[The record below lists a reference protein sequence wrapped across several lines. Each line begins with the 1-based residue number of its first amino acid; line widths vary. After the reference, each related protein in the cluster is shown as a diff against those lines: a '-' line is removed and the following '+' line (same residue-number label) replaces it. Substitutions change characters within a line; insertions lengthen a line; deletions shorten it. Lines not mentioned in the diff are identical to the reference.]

1 MQSWLLFD
9 LLVAKLQIKKDMPYS
24 GFRDLGFRVEGSG
37 FSRPPSDLG
46 SVSGLEV
53 IKALGLGIVELGPK
67 PLSSKP
73 RVHNPKP

>member
-9 LLVAKLQIKKDMPYS
+9 LLVAKLQIKKDIPYS

-37 FSRPPSDLG
+37 FSRPLSDLG
-46 SVSGLEV
+46 CVSGLEV
-53 IKALGLGIVELGPK
+53 IMALGLGVVELGRK
-67 PLSSKP
+67 TLSLKP